1 MAFYLSK
8 FLYQRMFSAKYG
20 SGECKKVSSGQQV
33 QQSIQRKC
41 LSFFQKTYFDLAE
54 TVKRDLK

>member
-1 MAFYLSK
+1 MSK

-41 LSFFQKTYFDLAE
+41 LSISQKTYFDLAE

>member
-1 MAFYLSK
+1 
-8 FLYQRMFSAKYG
+8 MFCAKYG

-41 LSFFQKTYFDLAE
+41 LSISQKTHFDLAE
-54 TVKRDLK
+54 TVKRDFK